1 MSLCLLQ
8 VQSWS
13 GSAQQMCA
21 SYCTTIQRSVYKDL
35 VKMLQDDAFL
45 SEAQLRKRGEETFQ
59 NDALV
64 EGGVR
69 NGMHNGTTFREVRQ
83 YRSGHHLVRF
93 YFLTRVYSTYLES
106 VLSDFR
112 RGPQPDV
119 LMANSCVWDVN
130 RYNDKHLEAYKTN
143 LDTMFQRLKEVLSP
157 KCLII
162 WNMTMPVGFKYN
174 EVPECMVHNLRMDI
188 VEGNFFSATLAD
200 LHKLDVLDMH
210 YHFRC
215 NLRLRCKDAVHWNQ
229 VAHRKYTQILLTHI
243 AQAWGVE
250 VPKGKMPE
258 GYNIHTAPHD
268 SVALRKAPHPKLPPK
283 IKKRCSP
290 GKIPL
295 LPTPSGAV
303 MGSQYTGLRL
313 LCAGVTIWGQQ
324 LIVPLPVSAGTTYI
338 PGYTSFDGNGIN
350 AIPGLL
356 CPEFYTDEKLINSDA
371 ASPFVTDSP
380 LLTANITPGYFTP
393 PSGPRLS
400 SHPFAG
406 GNFLVPSLPPH
417 PSFIPFPPYAPYP
430 QQDWNVKITSR
441 RVLKQRTGW
450 THPYPRPPAY
460 APRIY

>member
-1 MSLCLLQ
+1 MLYMCTVSDAHVSVSIAGPVMEWFSSADVRQLLHNKY
-8 VQSWS
+8 VVVLGDS
-13 GSAQQMCA
+13 
-21 SYCTTIQRSVYKDL
+21 IQRSVYKDL

-290 GKIPL
+290 G
-295 LPTPSGAV
+295 
-303 MGSQYTGLRL
+303 
-313 LCAGVTIWGQQ
+313 
-324 LIVPLPVSAGTTYI
+324 TTYI

-350 AIPGLL
+350 AIP
-356 CPEFYTDEKLINSDA
+356 
-371 ASPFVTDSP
+371 
-380 LLTANITPGYFTP
+380 
-393 PSGPRLS
+393 GPRLS